1 MLPDVCAPPPSWE
14 AVAGRHLYLMAH
26 AAEMRGKGEHSS
38 DGEPPPS
45 YGVFWRWQMAT
56 GDSCHNDISRWKQGV
71 P

>member
-14 AVAGRHLYLMAH
+14 AVAGHHLYLMAH
-26 AAEMRGKGEHSS
+26 AAEMRGKWEHRS